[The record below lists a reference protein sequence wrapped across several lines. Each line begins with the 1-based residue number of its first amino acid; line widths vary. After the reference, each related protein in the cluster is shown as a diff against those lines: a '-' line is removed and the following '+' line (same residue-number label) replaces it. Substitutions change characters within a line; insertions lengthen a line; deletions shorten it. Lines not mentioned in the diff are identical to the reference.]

1 MSQMEVEMSSATQV
15 GTRPV
20 RRRPCHLR
28 DDEEGAAGVVAIM
41 LAILV
46 VIMLVT
52 MVTSVWM
59 PVWMEKREANQIR
72 QVTSDFG
79 NIKATIDN
87 QVLQGDTTFSVAN
100 PVTLGTEGFS
110 AFGSDSSG
118 TFSINHFRN
127 DELEYYCNVRNTTGD
142 VNVTST
148 GGMKYQSNNNYY
160 VDQEIAYENGAIILD
175 QGNGELVRIGPQF
188 TVEMFGPVVKLDFVL
203 ISISGIETSI
213 QGTNTILFQ
222 TQLVTYTSASHFFV
236 DPDTLTITMITEYT
250 TAWTRYLNNTLIEAG
265 LTPAVDF
272 TLTVTNK
279 TTITLA
285 IDNVQFFELG
295 FALLKADIE
304 M

>member
-1 MSQMEVEMSSATQV
+1 METPMRRATV
-15 GTRPV
+15 RGTRAIH
-20 RRRPCHLR
+20 RRPCHLR
-28 DDEEGAAGVVAIM
+28 EDEEGAAGVVAVM

-59 PVWMEKREANQIR
+59 PVWMEKRESNQIR

-87 QVLQGDTTFSVAN
+87 QILQGDTTFSVAN

-118 TFSINHFRN
+118 TFSINHFR
-127 DELEYYCNVRNTTGD
+127 DDALEYYCNVRNTTGD
-142 VNVTST
+142 VNVTCT
-148 GGMKYQSNNNYY
+148 GGMKYQSNNKYY

-175 QGNGELVRIGPQF
+175 QGGGEVIRIGPQF
-188 TVEMFGPVVKLDFVL
+188 TIEKFGPVVKVDFVF
-203 ISISGIETSI
+203 ITISGIETSI
-213 QGTNTILFQ
+213 QGTSTILFQ
-222 TQLVTYTSASHFFV
+222 TQLVTYTDASHRFV
-236 DPDTLTITMITEYT
+236 DPDTLTVTMITEYT
-250 TAWTRYLNNTLIEAG
+250 TAWSRYFNNTLIEAG
-265 LTPAVDF
+265 LTPVVDY
-272 TLTVTNK
+272 TLTVTDE
-279 TTITLA
+279 TTIT
-285 IDNVQFFELG
+285 IGIKNVEFFNLG